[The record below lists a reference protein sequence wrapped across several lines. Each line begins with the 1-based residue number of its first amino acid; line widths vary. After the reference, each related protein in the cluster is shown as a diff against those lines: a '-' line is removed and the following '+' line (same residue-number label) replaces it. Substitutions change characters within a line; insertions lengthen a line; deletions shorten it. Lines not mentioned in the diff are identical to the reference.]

1 MPTFSREKNV
11 KVFTEMQHEFGLMI
25 LENIEINSSNLYY
38 IVQNVAK
45 LNSNSGGP

>member
-38 IVQNVAK
+38 IQFRM
-45 LNSNSGGP
+45 LLLTLQS